1 MKKRALALALLA
13 SISSLSAQVP
23 TASKIDGAFGRKLGD
38 SVEVTGQTMIRGLE
52 GLQYVVRFV
61 PAEGYPGLS
70 NFAICVTPYSHV
82 IFKVEASGTLATVG
96 DVENLRRT
104 LELKYGPFLR
114 LENIGNTARWKFAD
128 GERSIWLRV
137 TDRNVTVSYVD
148 DSLAARARLE
158 STTGTTAADGK
169 TL

>member
-1 MKKRALALALLA
+1 MSLRSVAIGLALIAA
-13 SISSLSAQVP
+13 TASAQAPV
-23 TASKIDGAFGRKLGD
+23 ASKIDGAFGRKLGD
-38 SVEVTGQTMIRGLE
+38 PVEVAGQTMIRGPE
-52 GLQYVVRFV
+52 GLQFVVRFV
-61 PAEGYPGLS
+61 PLEGYPGLS
-70 NFAICVTPYSHV
+70 NFAVSVTPYSHL
-82 IFKVEASGTLATVG
+82 ILKVEAGGTLPTVG

-114 LENIGNTARWKFAD
+114 LENIGDTARWKFAD

-137 TDRNVTVSYVD
+137 TDRNVTISYVD

-158 STTGTTAADGK
+158 STTGTAAADGK